1 MNDAE
6 VTFSKRLKTPHG
18 NAKRVYPFWKT
29 CKVCSTH
36 YPCHTKE
43 RATRS
48 ATCSKACAN
57 LLVGTANKGRPSTTA
72 SPLLTCPVC
81 GGLFRRAPSKRRGAR
96 DSACSHQCRGVRDA
110 DLMRLRA
117 ATGRAGWTEASMASY
132 LTKMTGAG
140 NPAWKGGVT
149 YFQKKG
155 NYKPVKYVRCPP
167 EFVAMARK
175 DGYVM
180 EHRLFVAQAM
190 GRTLTRQEVVH
201 HEDHDPTSNAIHNLA
216 LFPSNRDHKLFEAHG
231 SPLPIWCGSRLS
243 ATKEPPGA

>member
-1 MNDAE
+1 
-6 VTFSKRLKTPHG
+6 
-18 NAKRVYPFWKT
+18 
-29 CKVCSTH
+29 
-36 YPCHTKE
+36 
-43 RATRS
+43 
-48 ATCSKACAN
+48 
-57 LLVGTANKGRPSTTA
+57 
-72 SPLLTCPVC
+72 
-81 GGLFRRAPSKRRGAR
+81 
-96 DSACSHQCRGVRDA
+96 
-110 DLMRLRA
+110 
-117 ATGRAGWTEASMASY
+117 MASY